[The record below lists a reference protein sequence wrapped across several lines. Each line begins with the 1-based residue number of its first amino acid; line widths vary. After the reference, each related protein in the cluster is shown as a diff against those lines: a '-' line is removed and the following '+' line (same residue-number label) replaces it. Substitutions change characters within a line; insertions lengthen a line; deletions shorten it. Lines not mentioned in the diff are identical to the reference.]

1 MTAFT
6 ANRTFTADANR
17 TFGIEI
23 EIEFKSARPAFEIAQ
38 ALTDAG
44 IRTEAQIYNH
54 HTCRVWKIVSDASVH
69 GGWELVSPPLAF
81 TAESFAQIETVSRV
95 LTDLGAKIDREC
107 GLHVHHYAGDLTARQ
122 VGKVVALYAKHETW
136 IDAMMPVSRRAQN
149 NRFTKS
155 LNVLGNLADTVTAFA
170 ACKTRVE
177 LETLL
182 TDRYFKVNVHSLYRH
197 NTLEFRHHSG
207 TIEAAKIINWVQIT
221 RALLEKG
228 MAAKTVT
235 VRNDSPNVDR
245 FFRLTCGKELAAYIR
260 QRTAALA

>member
-23 EIEFKSARPAFEIAQ
+23 EFKLRQSSDGIAQ

-44 IRTEAQIYNH
+44 IQTEAQTYNH
-54 HTCRVWKIVSDASVH
+54 RTCPVWKIVSDASVR

-81 TAESFAQIETVSRV
+81 TAEAFAQIETVSRV
-95 LTDLGAKIDREC
+95 LAGLGAKIDREC
-107 GLHVHHYAGDLTARQ
+107 GLHVHHYAGDLTASQ
-122 VGKVVALYAKHETW
+122 VGKIVALYAKHETW
-136 IDAMMPVSRRAQN
+136 IDAMMPVSRRGRN

-155 LNVLGNLADTVTAFA
+155 LNVLGDLAGTVTAFA
-170 ACKTRVE
+170 ACKSKGD
-177 LETLL
+177 LL
-182 TDRYFKVNVHSLYRH
+182 ALMSDRYFKVNVHSLWRH

-235 VRNDSPNVDR
+235 VRNDNPNVDR

-260 QRTAALA
+260 QRTAQLA